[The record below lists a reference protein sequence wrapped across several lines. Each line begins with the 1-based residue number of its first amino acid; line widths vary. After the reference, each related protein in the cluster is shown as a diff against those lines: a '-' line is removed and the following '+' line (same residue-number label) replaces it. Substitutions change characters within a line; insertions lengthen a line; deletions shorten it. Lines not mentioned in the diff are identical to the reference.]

1 MTVGVFGAGSIGC
14 YVGGRLAGAGAEVV
28 LVGRETLA
36 DEIRRHGLRV
46 TDWQGTDV
54 RVGEVRYETTPQALA
69 GAELVLVT
77 VKSAATAEAA
87 EQLAGVIGPGTTVIS
102 FQNGLRNAG
111 TLREGLLPGRTVLT
125 GMVQFNV
132 VRRGEGVFHAGTEG
146 GLEVEDD
153 PALAPY
159 LELFERAGLRL
170 ERHRDMVPVQWAKLL
185 LNLNN
190 PVNALSGLP
199 LKAELEQ
206 RAFRRCAALA
216 QAEAIRLLS
225 AADIKPAKLTPLPP
239 QWIPRLLGA
248 PDVLFTRLAAQ
259 MLAIDPLARTSMLD
273 DLEAGRPT
281 EVDHLNGEV
290 VRLAE
295 KLGRT
300 APVNARLIEL
310 VHKAENGGR
319 TGWTGSDLYDALRSA
334 R

>member
-1 MTVGVFGAGSIGC
+1 MTVAVFGAGSIGC
-14 YVGGRLAGAGAEVV
+14 YVGGRLAGGGADVV
-28 LVGRETLA
+28 LVGREA
-36 DEIRRHGLRV
+36 VAREVGQYGLRV
-46 TDWQGTDV
+46 TDWQGADV
-54 RVGEVRYETTPQALA
+54 RVDEVAFATTPEAVA

-77 VKSAATAEAA
+77 VKSGATETAA
-87 EQLAGVIGPGTTVIS
+87 EQLAEVVGDDTTIVS
-102 FQNGLRNAG
+102 FQNGLRNAE
-111 TLREGLLPGRTVLT
+111 TLRTGLPGRTVLT

-146 GLEVEDD
+146 GLEVEDH

-159 LELFERAGLRL
+159 LDLFERAGLAL

-216 QAEAIRLLS
+216 QAEAIRLLD
-225 AADIKPAKLTPLPP
+225 AAGIKPAKLTPLPP
-239 QWIPRLLGA
+239 RWIPRLLTA

-281 EVDHLNGEV
+281 EVDYLNGEV

-295 KLGRT
+295 RAHQT
-300 APVNARLIEL
+300 APVNARLVEL
-310 VHKAENGGR
+310 IREAENHGR
-319 TGWTGSDLYDALRSA
+319 RNWSGSDLYDALRSA